1 MTNILVVEDNLN
13 YLKKITNI
21 LSDLSIKVN
30 LCKIAI
36 DESEAIDIIKNT
48 QNNIDAILIDLKM
61 VNINEIQIF
70 DYIESNKLIQ
80 FKNSIIVVSGENG
93 TEVKLKNNAYLFSY
107 ISENSDISKII
118 MEIEKLAKIK
128 EDEKSLIEYKICNE
142 LKHLQ
147 YNFSYV
153 GTKYLME
160 AILLLYYNKLWEDIK
175 LEKEIYPII
184 SKKYKKSVNSIKCN
198 IIYATNEM
206 FFDCNQETLLSYLEE
221 YSLLKPGP
229 KKIIFSVLEKIKKPS
244 V

>member
-1 MTNILVVEDNLN
+1 
-13 YLKKITNI
+13 
-21 LSDLSIKVN
+21 
-30 LCKIAI
+30 
-36 DESEAIDIIKNT
+36 
-48 QNNIDAILIDLKM
+48 
-61 VNINEIQIF
+61 
-70 DYIESNKLIQ
+70 
-80 FKNSIIVVSGENG
+80 
-93 TEVKLKNNAYLFSY
+93 
-107 ISENSDISKII
+107 
-118 MEIEKLAKIK
+118 
-128 EDEKSLIEYKICNE
+128 
-142 LKHLQ
+142 
-147 YNFSYV
+147 
-153 GTKYLME
+153 ME

>member
-61 VNINEIQIF
+61 VNSNEVQIF
-70 DYIESNKLIQ
+70 DYIESNKLMQ

-107 ISENSDISKII
+107 ISENTDISKII

-142 LKHLQ
+142 LKYLQ

-221 YSLLKPGP
+221 YSLLKPVP